1 MDGESVV
8 DYSDLPNWRL
18 IEIAAK
24 ELSKKSVDGTFT
36 RREIISYINDVLLK
50 GKEPRNP
57 DSLNPMIQAV
67 TVNVPGG
74 APGGIGKYILFRV
87 GRGRYRLYN
96 PETDEITKFK
106 VKEEV
111 FEDVD
116 IPISRVDSTGRVLIP
131 ERVRETL
138 NLKPGDYVAFVIS
151 KNKEVVLKRAKLKIE
166 LE

>member
-1 MDGESVV
+1 MGGEGV
-8 DYSDLPNWRL
+8 DYSSLPNWRL

-50 GKEPRNP
+50 GREPRNP

-74 APGGIGKYILFRV
+74 APGGLGKYILFRV

-106 VKEEV
+106 VEEGV

-116 IPISRVDSTGRVLIP
+116 IPISRVDPTGRVLIP
-131 ERVRETL
+131 ETVRETL

-151 KNKEVVLKRAKLKIE
+151 KNKDIILKRAKLKIE